1 MNFKIDKNDLLNNF
15 KNFKK
20 ISNIF
25 VIKCYKLLFSKDG
38 LKKNIASYLLIIF
51 IAIVIACII
60 FFVVKGYDI
69 YKNKITDAVSQREI
83 YNKGDKINII
93 KFDEPK
99 KDVQKNEKS
108 NAIHK
113 SKLSPEVD
121 KIDVSNITKNEKKSK
136 KSKKIKSAPQ
146 NISIQNSTERKINEN
161 ELLDEEL
168 IFVDN
173 DYEINYLKYNHAL
186 KFDKRSFG
194 KYYISL
200 IRTKHIIIFTF
211 YTNTDYNSRI
221 VKLCLFLTSFSL
233 YYTLNALFFNDSTMH
248 RIYQDKGVFYF
259 SYQLPQIIYST
270 IISSIISVIIN
281 MLSLSEKK
289 VVEIKKIKNL
299 ETAINRSKSLLKCLK
314 IKFSIFFI
322 LVMILLLLFWYYL
335 SCFSAVFKNT
345 QIFLIKDTIISFAIS
360 LIYPFLTLLIPC
372 ALRISALKDE
382 NKNKECLY
390 KSSLIL
396 QLIL

>member
-1 MNFKIDKNDLLNNF
+1 
-15 KNFKK
+15 
-20 ISNIF
+20 
-25 VIKCYKLLFSKDG
+25 
-38 LKKNIASYLLIIF
+38 
-51 IAIVIACII
+51 
-60 FFVVKGYDI
+60 
-69 YKNKITDAVSQREI
+69 
-83 YNKGDKINII
+83 
-93 KFDEPK
+93 
-99 KDVQKNEKS
+99 
-108 NAIHK
+108 
-113 SKLSPEVD
+113 
-121 KIDVSNITKNEKKSK
+121 
-136 KSKKIKSAPQ
+136 
-146 NISIQNSTERKINEN
+146 
-161 ELLDEEL
+161 
-168 IFVDN
+168 
-173 DYEINYLKYNHAL
+173 
-186 KFDKRSFG
+186 
-194 KYYISL
+194 
-200 IRTKHIIIFTF
+200 
-211 YTNTDYNSRI
+211 
-221 VKLCLFLTSFSL
+221 
-233 YYTLNALFFNDSTMH
+233 
-248 RIYQDKGVFYF
+248 
-259 SYQLPQIIYST
+259 
-270 IISSIISVIIN
+270 